1 MGGVIITTIV
11 TLAVG
16 FLCIGIGIANRRG
29 NISML
34 HSYHIHRV
42 KEEDKLP
49 LGKKMGIGM
58 IILGGGIVVS
68 SVFSFV
74 AVLTENEVF
83 EHIGMG
89 IMGVG
94 IGVGLVISLKAIKK
108 YNKGI
113 F

>member
-1 MGGVIITTIV
+1 MGGVIVSTVV

-16 FLCIGIGIANRRG
+16 VLCIGIGIANRRG

-49 LGKKMGIGM
+49 LGKKMGVGM
-58 IILGGGIVVS
+58 IILGSGIVIS
-68 SVFSFV
+68 SIFSLV
-74 AVLTENEVF
+74 AALAEKEIF

-94 IGVGLVISLKAIKK
+94 IGIGLVISLKAIKK

>member
-1 MGGVIITTIV
+1 MGGVIISTVV

-49 LGKKMGIGM
+49 LGKKVGIGM
-58 IILGGGIVVS
+58 IILGSGIVIS
-68 SVFSFV
+68 SVFSFF
-74 AVLTENEVF
+74 AVLTQNEIF

-89 IMGVG
+89 IMGAG
-94 IGVGLVISLKAIKK
+94 IGVGLVISLKAISK